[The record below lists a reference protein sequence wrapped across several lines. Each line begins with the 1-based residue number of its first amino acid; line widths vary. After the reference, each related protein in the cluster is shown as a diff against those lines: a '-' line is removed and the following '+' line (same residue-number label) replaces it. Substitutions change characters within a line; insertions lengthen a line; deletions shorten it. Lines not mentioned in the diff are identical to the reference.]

1 MIRTE
6 CVCFQSGFISI
17 VLNMQS
23 HEYTAIHLETLIT
36 QCFIPS
42 CYSWPSFP
50 SQWNPF
56 CYWQT
61 PVNLP
66 LSHTRIPSPLSWQS
80 CCFSALLLATPAA
93 VLIFMVVIFSF
104 LSFMETMSEILEG
117 WILSSISARCVC
129 VLTRL
134 LVRRSSAYLSANN
147 LCLQTH
153 MCGYTYTVYFTHT
166 YAVYLKIKLI
176 FTQLKLFSR
185 IIIIGCVA
193 DCVLNDSSHFKTK
206 AAQFI

>member
-1 MIRTE
+1 MYIRLYIWRHSSCNASYRLALPGLVFLANE
-6 CVCFQSGFISI
+6 
-17 VLNMQS
+17 
-23 HEYTAIHLETLIT
+23 
-36 QCFIPS
+36 IPS
-42 CYSWPSFP
+42 ATDRP
-50 SQWNPF
+50 
-56 CYWQT
+56 

-93 VLIFMVVIFSF
+93 VLIFMVVIFSL

-117 WILSSISARCVC
+117 LLLWGISARCVC

-153 MCGYTYTVYFTHT
+153 MCVYTYTVYFTHT

-185 IIIIGCVA
+185 IITIGCVA
-193 DCVLNDSSHFKTK
+193 DCVLNDGSHFKTK